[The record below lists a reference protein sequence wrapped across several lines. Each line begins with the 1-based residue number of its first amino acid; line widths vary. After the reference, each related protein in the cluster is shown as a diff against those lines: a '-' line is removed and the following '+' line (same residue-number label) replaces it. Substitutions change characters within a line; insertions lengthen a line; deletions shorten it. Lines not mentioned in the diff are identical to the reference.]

1 MSFDDNP
8 SNKRARASG
17 EVLDYLLQEFEHNHN
32 PSPEQRKEI
41 SDRTSMSEKAVRI
54 WFQNR
59 RAKLRKL
66 ERMGKNSIGGGGG
79 GGGTSS
85 IHSSR
90 SNSISINDSSRP
102 NSLLYNFNLIP
113 IEINEKYCLV
123 DCLSLSVGS
132 WQRIKTGFHD
142 ESLLKLSLLNLSPFT
157 LNTVMSNVDL
167 LVILSKKNLELN
179 YFFLAILNNCKILF
193 RIFYPILSIIT
204 CLLLDNNINKENS
217 ELRVSLSHQPKFLV
231 YFFNGAHA
239 ESNQWSI
246 CDDFSEG
253 QQVLQAY
260 CNEGGSS
267 IPHVLVGVKNSLK
280 FLNAY
285 ILENNQLGHL
295 HQNPQQILQQQMQ
308 QHQQHQQ
315 LYNPHDQQSGPEFI
329 PFDDD
334 GVNAVGEHDF
344 QFKTDANIDWD
355 NGKFNNFSPLGGGMD
370 SETSPNSITSNNSA
384 GNIHVGPLIPN
395 NQQQNMHNNTNHNKS
410 EEGDR
415 PKDGNDTPN
424 GANGS
429 HNNNHHNSHS
439 NSNSNNSNNSSNGTN
454 GHGVV
459 GQNSVHP
466 THNNKGSNVSG
477 NNSSNIHHPNNSNN
491 KEFTLNSPD
500 FFNGGQTP
508 GLASSLNP
516 NEPVTESLIHS
527 PSTNLQAYTHQ
538 NHSPYGAA
546 DLKHSYTGVVGQEGE
561 HDMST
566 EPFIDLNGLGDTPG
580 GASISINPMKEGA
593 NGTESGHPAGAGQPE
608 LAQQAN
614 QQDFEF
620 TLSNDFI
627 AQTPGSEAN
636 YAASHNNQHVDSFID
651 YNSHYP

>member
-66 ERMGKNSIGGGGG
+66 ERMGRNSTGGNGGH
-79 GGGTSS
+79 GGTSS

-90 SNSISINDSSRP
+90 SNSISIHDSRP
-102 NSLLYNFNLIP
+102 NSLLYNFNSIP

-142 ESLLKLSLLNLSPFT
+142 ENVLKLSLSNLSPFT

-231 YFFNGAHA
+231 FFFNGANA

-253 QQVLQAY
+253 QQVLLAY

-267 IPHVLVGVKNSLK
+267 IPHVLVGVKNSLQ

-295 HQNPQQILQQQMQ
+295 HQNSQQILQLQA
-308 QHQQHQQ
+308 QHQLHLHHPQ
-315 LYNPHDQQSGPEFI
+315 DQTGTEFI
-329 PFDDD
+329 PFEEE
-334 GVNAVGEHDF
+334 GAHAVGQHDF
-344 QFKTDANIDWD
+344 QYKTGNNLEWE
-355 NGKFNNFSPLGGGMD
+355 NGKFNGFSPLGEGID

-384 GNIHVGPLIPN
+384 GSIQVGPLIPN
-395 NQQQNMHNNTNHNKS
+395 NDQNMHNTNHIKSGGQNKLI
-410 EEGDR
+410 
-415 PKDGNDTPN
+415 DGNDSTSNGNHPSNSSNNPNHSNNNNNNNSN
-424 GANGS
+424 GANGHNNNINN
-429 HNNNHHNSHS
+429 HNNNHN
-439 NSNSNNSNNSSNGTN
+439 NSNNSNIN
-454 GHGVV
+454 
-459 GQNSVHP
+459 
-466 THNNKGSNVSG
+466 
-477 NNSSNIHHPNNSNN
+477 NN
-491 KEFTLNSPD
+491 KEFTINSPD
-500 FFNGGQTP
+500 FFSGGQTP

-516 NEPVTESLIHS
+516 NDPSATTDTLIHS

-538 NHSPYGAA
+538 HHSPFGSDAKHQYNGAEA
-546 DLKHSYTGVVGQEGE
+546 NGDHEMGDEQ
-561 HDMST
+561 
-566 EPFIDLNGLGDTPG
+566 FIDLNGLGDTPG
-580 GASISINPMKEGA
+580 GASITNNATPGGVVGSETLPGA
-593 NGTESGHPAGAGQPE
+593 TPNAGQPE
-608 LAQQAN
+608 LAPLGSH
-614 QQDFEF
+614 QDFEF

-636 YAASHNNQHVDSFID
+636 YSNGHNNQHVDSFID